1 MLEGKAVIED
11 TDMPL
16 KLQARALAS
25 ASRALDL
32 LKVLT
37 AFLLLHILKRNLTRC
52 MGVDGN
58 AWWVQI
64 SVVSSPISK
73 ELSSILLWELSTFS
87 SSTQPILFLVDG
99 S

>member
-16 KLQARALAS
+16 KMQAGALAS

-32 LKVLT
+32 
-37 AFLLLHILKRNLTRC
+37 FE
-52 MGVDGN
+52 
-58 AWWVQI
+58 
-64 SVVSSPISK
+64 VVSSPISK

-87 SSTQPILFLVDG
+87 SSTQTILFLVDG
-99 S
+99 SSSSSSKVIFVFLMII